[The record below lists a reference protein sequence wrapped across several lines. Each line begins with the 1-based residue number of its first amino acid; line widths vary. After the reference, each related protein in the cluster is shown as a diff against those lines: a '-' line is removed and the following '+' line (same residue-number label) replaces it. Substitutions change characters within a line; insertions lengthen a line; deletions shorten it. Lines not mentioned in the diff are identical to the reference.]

1 MLACAPTGCMLR
13 EVAIHVRESQVM
25 ASVNKEWADTVRAVK
40 NELTRQLLKSAAELV
55 QGLGIRTLQNAKRN
69 KTISFQDIMRPC
81 HHFTPLRGYDFN
93 IFQDAIRQSTSA
105 SLEQPLQVDLSWDPG
120 YMHARDV

>member
-40 NELTRQLLKSAAELV
+40 RDLTRQLLKSAAELV
-55 QGLGIRTLQNAKRN
+55 QGLGIRTLQHAKRN
-69 KTISFQDIMRPC
+69 KTISFQDIMKIYEIPDIKSLC
-81 HHFTPLRGYDFN
+81 EN
-93 IFQDAIRQSTSA
+93 VKAIPVSKFH
-105 SLEQPLQVDLSWDPG
+105 LF
-120 YMHARDV
+120 